1 MTASPAASPADVART
16 VEEAYLYAYPLVL
29 LDVIKDMAT
38 NTIEAT
44 EERAPVNQ
52 LFHARSLATPDMVS
66 LTRPNV
72 DTLYSQAYLDLAAE
86 PVLLFKPRTERYC
99 TVQTFDGHSNTPF
112 ILGTDGLGGNDEAV
126 YALCGPFWDGALPD
140 GVQAV
145 RMPTDFAWLLLRT
158 KCFGPDDVENVHAV
172 QDAMDTCPLSAFDDK
187 RAGTYRPAPGA
198 YDPARDYVPLEYMAN
213 LSLQDYFDRF
223 NRLAQDNPGAA
234 ADAPALARFA
244 ELGIGAGLAFDLQAL
259 GEDVVRA
266 TAHLPHLIDRAY
278 SSEHAHITPS
288 NGWMFM
294 DERVGRFGTD
304 YAFRTVVAYG
314 GFANPV
320 SMAVYP
326 SMVMDE
332 EGVPLRGDRAYALH
346 FEPNMTPPHGADG
359 WWSLTAYTD
368 AGRLVENELGRYNLG
383 EVDDLPF
390 NEDGSLDLFIQATN
404 PGGRRERAWIPVCEG
419 VFSLTMR
426 IYLPTADV
434 LSFAWQMPRLR
445 VRS

>member
-1 MTASPAASPADVART
+1 
-16 VEEAYLYAYPLVL
+16 
-29 LDVIKDMAT
+29 MAT

-304 YAFRTVVAYG
+304 YAFRAVVGLRRVRQPRVDG
-314 GFANPV
+314 GV
-320 SMAVYP
+320 SFDGDGRGRRPAARRP
-326 SMVMDE
+326 S
-332 EGVPLRGDRAYALH
+332 LRAALRAEH
-346 FEPNMTPPHGADG
+346 
-359 WWSLTAYTD
+359 D
-368 AGRLVENELGRYNLG
+368 AAARRGRL
-383 EVDDLPF
+383 
-390 NEDGSLDLFIQATN
+390 
-404 PGGRRERAWIPVCEG
+404 GGRSRRTPTRAGSSKTSSAATTWERWTTC
-419 VFSLTMR
+419 
-426 IYLPTADV
+426 
-434 LSFAWQMPRLR
+434 LSTRTG
-445 VRS
+445 RSTCSSRRRTPAGGGSAHGFPSAKASSR